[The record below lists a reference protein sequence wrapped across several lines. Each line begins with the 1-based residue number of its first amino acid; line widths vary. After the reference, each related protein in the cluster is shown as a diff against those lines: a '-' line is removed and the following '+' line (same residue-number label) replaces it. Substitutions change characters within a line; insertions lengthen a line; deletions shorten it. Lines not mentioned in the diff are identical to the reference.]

1 MKHIDILMNA
11 VLHHS
16 GLDLTKNQIKVLQL
30 IHAGMKNQ
38 SDLSVITERNKS
50 SLSRI
55 IQSLERKGFVRKKVD
70 KNDKRQQLVELTDK
84 GREKLI
90 EAVPVLETNFR
101 KMEHGIDDSELEQL
115 KSILSKILKNVEKE
129 LEKLN

>member
-11 VLHHS
+11 VLQQS

-55 IQSLERKGFVRKKVD
+55 IQSLQRKGFVRKTVD
-70 KNDKRQQLVELTDK
+70 INDKRQLFVELTDK

-90 EAVPVLETNFR
+90 EAVPILETNFS
-101 KMEHGIDDSELEQL
+101 KMEHGIDESELEQL
-115 KSILSKILKNVEKE
+115 KVVLSKILKNVEKE